1 MNTELPLVLELAE
14 PKLIAGDVD
23 IQLSSRTSTSQK
35 SNTFSLAGVLSDIAA
50 DVAVDDVIA

>member
-1 MNTELPLVLELAE
+1 MNSELPLVVELAE

-23 IQLSSRTSTSQK
+23 IQLSSRT
-35 SNTFSLAGVLSDIAA
+35 NTRQQSVSFSALGVLSDIAA